1 MVKIIHVIDS
11 LEAGGMERVLLTLIE
26 QQIKQSFVVR
36 ILCLFR
42 SGVLADEAR
51 SLGAQVLV
59 ISKENGFDARAFY
72 QIWHNFREFEP
83 DVIHTH
89 NAVSHYHAS
98 AAAAFLG
105 RRINVNTRH
114 DMGSHNENAKLNFL
128 YRLAC
133 WNTVWTVA
141 VCDAAKNA
149 FIDRKIMRLGK
160 AVSIRNGIDL
170 DQQSNVSAVKLD
182 DLIGGDKDRDG
193 RIVCL
198 SVGRLETIKGLELLI
213 QAFDMATK
221 DNPKVFLVIVGVGSL
236 EAHLKEL
243 SSRLLSAPRIVFL
256 GFRRDTAA
264 IMKASD
270 IFLQS
275 SISEGYSLA
284 LVEASAAGLP
294 IVTTDVGG
302 NREIVID
309 GESGFLIPS
318 RDPNAFA
325 NAIKQLVGDELQRA
339 KMSGAALEW
348 ARTFGSASSM
358 EERYRRLYTSA
369 AHA

>member
-1 MVKIIHVIDS
+1 MIDS
-11 LEAGGMERVLLTLIE
+11 LDAGGMERVLLTLVE

-51 SLGAQVLV
+51 GLGAEV
-59 ISKENGFDARAFY
+59 IVVSKKNGLDAGAFY
-72 QIWHNFREFEP
+72 RVWRNFREFKP

-98 AAAAFLG
+98 AAAVIVG
-105 RRINVNTRH
+105 RRIDVNTRH
-114 DMGSHNENAKLNFL
+114 DMGSHNENVKLNFL

-133 WNTVWTVA
+133 WNTRWTVA

-149 FIDRKIMRLGK
+149 FIDRKLMRAGK
-160 AVSIRNGIDL
+160 TASIRNGIDL
-170 DQQSNVSAVKLD
+170 GRQSNVSAVKLND
-182 DLIGGDKDRDG
+182 FIGGDQVRSG

-221 DNPKVFLVIVGVGSL
+221 DNAKVFLVIVGVGSL
-236 EAHLKEL
+236 EAHLKEI

-256 GFRRDTAA
+256 GFRKDTAA

-294 IVTTDVGG
+294 IIATDVGG
-302 NREIVID
+302 NREIVVED
-309 GESGFLIPS
+309 ESGFLIPN
-318 RDPNAFA
+318 RDPHQFA
-325 NAIKQLVGDELQRA
+325 RAIQQLIGNELLRA
-339 KMSGAALEW
+339 NFSSAAINW
-348 ARTFGSASSM
+348 AAKYGSASFM
-358 EERYRRLYTSA
+358 EERYRLLYASA
-369 AHA
+369 ADA